1 MLRDTK
7 GIEHFARVKIPD
19 TLPALVP
26 LAPGSKMK
34 SKARATGKEQAF
46 VWIEQLIVA
55 NLSALF
61 PGMEILQAHPFHV
74 TRDADVA
81 IQDLEAGDLLEVVEE
96 GVWQRRFADAVRVE
110 ITEDMPASVLSIL
123 ATNVGLE
130 PEDVYKISGPLS
142 LVRVRQLARLDRP
155 DLKFPSFVPAMP
167 PALTKEE
174 DEDIFTAIRRGD
186 ILMQHPFESFQPVVS
201 LLQKAARD
209 PNVLAI
215 KITLYRVGRNAPVVD
230 ALLEAAENGKQ
241 IAVLLELKA
250 RFDEESNI
258 GWARK
263 LEEYGVHVVY
273 GLMGLK
279 VHCKSLLVVR
289 REGDVIRRYAHL
301 STGNY
306 NAVTAQLYTDIGM
319 FTCDKEIGAD
329 CTDLFNF
336 LTGYSAKSKYRKLLV
351 APVSLRVRFAELIDR
366 EIEHQK
372 NGRGGHL
379 ILKMNAL
386 VDREMIKALY
396 RASQAGV
403 KVQLLVRGICC
414 LRPGLPGVSDN
425 ITVTSIVGRFL
436 EHSRIY
442 YFHNG
447 GDEEV
452 YLGSADLM
460 PRNLNSRVEVIF
472 PVSDPNLIRT
482 VRDEIL
488 GTYLKEQA
496 KARHMLPD
504 GKYVRDGN
512 AGKKNAFNSQEV
524 FIARAQKRA
533 ARGLNLL
540 RGERLTVVRLPLAV
554 TWRRGR
560 GLPVASIAVHA
571 FPSLQLCSFSPNW
584 FGPSPG
590 RRGAAYLLAYVCLLF
605 LPSWSAARGAG
616 PGANQKFTV
625 SGTVVNESTGEPI
638 PRAMVT
644 LQGSPTRYAFSD
656 SNGGFTIEG
665 VAAGRYSIQAQKPG
679 YLGPRDDGLSQSV
692 QAVKVGGNSDAI
704 TIRLAAENVIF
715 GRLTD
720 ANGQPVESVSL
731 RLTQRVLRNGTWR
744 LESRSYTTS
753 DDDGT
758 YRFANLHPV
767 PITSPQG
774 PTCLVARH
782 SSMSPTRRVPDGQD
796 STTRKRRMWH
806 RLRPSASPPDS
817 RYKPT

>member
-1 MLRDTK
+1 MASTAKSVPAKSRRKPALLPPSNGSGEIAPSEPHNLKDPELYINRELSLIDFQRRVLEEAQDPSNPLLDRLMFLSFVGSNIDEFFMVRVAGLKRQVEKGVVEAGPDGMTPSEQMRAIRASVIRLYRASYDTWRRELVPALADAGIRIYDYSELSDEQLGTVNSYFQDTIFPTLTPLAFDPGRPFPHISNLSLNLAVVLRDPK

-26 LAPGSKMK
+26 LAASVKMK
-34 SKARATGKEQAF
+34 SKTRTTGKEQGF
-46 VWIEQLIVA
+46 VWIEQVVVA
-55 NLSALF
+55 NLPALF
-61 PGMEILQAHPFHV
+61 PGMEILEAHPFHV

-110 ITEDMPASVLSIL
+110 ITEAMPASVLDIL
-123 ATNVGLE
+123 ATNMELE
-130 PEDVYKISGPLS
+130 SEDVYKISGPLS

-155 DLKFPSFVPAMP
+155 DLKFTPFVPAMP
-167 PALTKEE
+167 PALTKDE
-174 DEDIFTAIRRGD
+174 DDDIFTAIRRGD
-186 ILMQHPFESFQPVVS
+186 ILMQHPFESFQPVVT
-201 LLQKAARD
+201 LLQKAAKD

-279 VHCKSLLVVR
+279 VHCKALLVVR

-306 NAVTAQLYTDIGM
+306 NSVTAQLYTDVGM
-319 FTCDKEIGAD
+319 FTCDNEIGAD

-351 APVSLRVRFAELIDR
+351 APVSLRERFVELINR

-386 VDREMIKALY
+386 VDKEMIRALY

-414 LRPGLPGVSDN
+414 LRPGVAGVSDN

-442 YFHNG
+442 YFYNG
-447 GDEEV
+447 GEDEV

-472 PVSDPNLIRT
+472 PVSDPNLIKT
-482 VRDEIL
+482 VRDSIL

-504 GKYVRDGN
+504 GKYIRDAN
-512 AGKKNAFNSQEV
+512 ADKKNAFNSQEI
-524 FIARAQKRA
+524 FIARSQKRA
-533 ARGLNLL
+533 
-540 RGERLTVVRLPLAV
+540 
-554 TWRRGR
+554 
-560 GLPVASIAVHA
+560 
-571 FPSLQLCSFSPNW
+571 
-584 FGPSPG
+584 
-590 RRGAAYLLAYVCLLF
+590 
-605 LPSWSAARGAG
+605 SA
-616 PGANQKFTV
+616 
-625 SGTVVNESTGEPI
+625 
-638 PRAMVT
+638 
-644 LQGSPTRYAFSD
+644 
-656 SNGGFTIEG
+656 
-665 VAAGRYSIQAQKPG
+665 
-679 YLGPRDDGLSQSV
+679 
-692 QAVKVGGNSDAI
+692 
-704 TIRLAAENVIF
+704 
-715 GRLTD
+715 
-720 ANGQPVESVSL
+720 
-731 RLTQRVLRNGTWR
+731 
-744 LESRSYTTS
+744 
-753 DDDGT
+753 
-758 YRFANLHPV
+758 
-767 PITSPQG
+767 
-774 PTCLVARH
+774 
-782 SSMSPTRRVPDGQD
+782 
-796 STTRKRRMWH
+796 KR
-806 RLRPSASPPDS
+806 
-817 RYKPT
+817 